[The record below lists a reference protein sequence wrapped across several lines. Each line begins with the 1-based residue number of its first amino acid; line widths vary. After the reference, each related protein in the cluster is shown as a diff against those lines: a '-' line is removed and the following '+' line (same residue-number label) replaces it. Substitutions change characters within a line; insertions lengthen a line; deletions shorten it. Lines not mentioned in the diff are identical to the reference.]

1 MTQLD
6 KKLVEKLNR
15 ISILLTDVDG
25 VLTDGGLYYSKE
37 GMILKRFNVKDGMG
51 TVILRDNGYK
61 TGLISSDSSPIMS
74 LRGDKLQ
81 MDHIMIS
88 VLDKKAALF
97 QLCDEFGYKP
107 EEIAFIGDDKNDIE
121 ILKEVGFSAA
131 ANDAIDEVKKIVH
144 YICSEKGGR
153 GCYREVADMIYK
165 YGKYAGA

>member
-1 MTQLD
+1 MNQLS
-6 KKLVEKLNR
+6 KELLEKLNH
-15 ISILLTDVDG
+15 ISVLLTDVDG

-37 GMILKRFNVKDGMG
+37 GLILKRFNVKDGMG

-81 MDHIMIS
+81 MDH
-88 VLDKKAALF
+88 VLIAVQDKKAALF
-97 QLCDEFGYKP
+97 QLCDEFNYKP
-107 EEIAFIGDDKNDIE
+107 EEIAFLGDDKNDIE

-144 YICSEKGGR
+144 YICEEKGGR
-153 GCYREVADMIYK
+153 GCYRELADMIYK
-165 YGKYAGA
+165 HGKYANS